1 MNAVLTFLNQNWFLL
16 VVIISVIVIAVRAT
30 KKFSELPSDEQM
42 KKVKEWL
49 LWAVVATE
57 KELGSGTGVVKL
69 RYCYDLFIKQFPSL
83 VTIISWDLFSQLVD
97 EALTQMKHLLETNND
112 IKNYVEGGG
121 VNGNSNSAS

>member
-121 VNGNSNSAS
+121 ENG

>member
-30 KKFSELPSDEQM
+30 QKFSELHSDEQM
-42 KKVKEWL
+42 TKVQEWL

-121 VNGNSNSAS
+121 VNG